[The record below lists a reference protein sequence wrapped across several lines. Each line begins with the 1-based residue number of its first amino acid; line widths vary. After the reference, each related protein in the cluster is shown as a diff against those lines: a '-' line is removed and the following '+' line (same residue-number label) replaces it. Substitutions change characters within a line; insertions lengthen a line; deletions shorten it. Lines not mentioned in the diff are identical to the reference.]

1 MEPVLPNTP
10 MRGWSILTTTEN
22 FIQQERPQCGGTLR
36 PSMQDALAGRR
47 SIKPLWSLT
56 NTYSAGLFNCESDPC
71 LQGATSVSG
80 QPRHFD
86 SAPRTSALLRSA
98 DIADRVR
105 QVRKVPKRGLMR
117 CSKSDY
123 SITSSARSS
132 SGSGTLRPIALA
144 ILRLITSSNFTGC
157 SIGKSAGFAPFKTFC
172 T

>member
-105 QVRKVPKRGLMR
+105 QVRCKSFFGGWRTKILRAADPFYARRREGPSCLIQNRSRISVVAL
-117 CSKSDY
+117 KSD
-123 SITSSARSS
+123 A
-132 SGSGTLRPIALA
+132 AE
-144 ILRLITSSNFTGC
+144 
-157 SIGKSAGFAPFKTFC
+157 KSKNQLSRDF
-172 T
+172 

>member
-80 QPRHFD
+80 QIEK
-86 SAPRTSALLRSA
+86 SGRTS
-98 DIADRVR
+98 
-105 QVRKVPKRGLMR
+105 
-117 CSKSDY
+117 
-123 SITSSARSS
+123 
-132 SGSGTLRPIALA
+132 
-144 ILRLITSSNFTGC
+144 
-157 SIGKSAGFAPFKTFC
+157 GKSALPSTTDFVRGHRHVSKVPILLQKSKIEQPKKSRESRSRGFSAAASLVGATTEVP
-172 T
+172 